1 MKHGRNIAILFLGL
15 LMLRSSFAATKE
27 PVLRRIDFFGL
38 KHVALSDARTWFGLK
53 VGAALH
59 IADLSHAGEN
69 LLAGMANAGRTFSR
83 IDSIVYSITADSS
96 VAELSVYLFEGQ
108 ELRQGDISL
117 QSIDSLQAQQIR
129 SRFNSRRGQPLD
141 AERLQQDMDDAVTQM
156 EQRGYPFARFDL
168 HALQIDSLQKDS
180 QGVKVSFNGVAGPRL
195 VIREVQIIGNKVT
208 RKQVLLRE
216 IRIKP
221 GEYYDHLKVG
231 RIRNRLLRLN
241 YLAEV
246 EEPELFWT
254 TGQDGGL
261 LVRVKEGN
269 SSRFDGI
276 LGYVPATTDEKGYF
290 TGMIDIA
297 LGNLLG
303 TGRALEAHWQKRD
316 QKTQDIKLSYWEP
329 WIAGIPVSAGVAFS
343 QLIQDTTYVQ
353 RDLQLNTAMPL
364 LENLSITAQ
373 LASQSI
379 TPDSLG
385 SYGFGLLRSRTQAAA
400 IGLEYDSRDDRI
412 NPRRGVFYGTAVQAG
427 QKKNLGPDEL
437 VEQQQVRK
445 NSTNKRLILDVEF
458 YLPLWKRQV
467 LAWTLHGRQIQSNEG
482 FIPLPDQ
489 YRLGGARTLR
499 GYREDQ
505 FRGSS
510 VSWSAVEWRYILG
523 RRSRFFCFMDAGY
536 FSSKDR
542 QVRSEGYKVGYGF
555 GFRLE
560 TGLGMMG
567 VDYGLGQGDTALA
580 GKVHVGL
587 VNEF

>member
-1 MKHGRNIAILFLGL
+1 MTLGRKIATL
-15 LMLRSSFAATKE
+15 LLCIFVLRNEVTAAKE

-38 KHVALSDARTWFGLK
+38 KHVSAGDARSWFGVK
-53 VGAALH
+53 VDAPLH
-59 IADLSHAGEN
+59 IADLSRAGEN
-69 LLAGMANAGRTFSR
+69 LLAGMANSGRAFSR

-96 VAELSVYLFEGQ
+96 AAQLAVYLFEAE

-117 QSIDSLQAQQIR
+117 QNIDSLQAAQLK
-129 SRFNSRRGQPLD
+129 SRFNSRRGQALD

-168 HALQIDSLQKDS
+168 QSVQIDSLHKDA
-180 QGVKVSFNGVAGPRL
+180 QGLKVTLNGVAGPKL

-221 GEYYDHLKVG
+221 GDYYDHLKVG

-241 YLAEV
+241 YLSEV

-254 TGQDGGL
+254 TGQEGGL
-261 LVRVKEGN
+261 LVRVKEGT

-276 LGYVPATTDEKGYF
+276 IGYVPATTDERGYF
-290 TGMIDIA
+290 TGMIDIS

-316 QKTQDIKLSYWEP
+316 QKTQDIKLSFWEP
-329 WIAGIPVSAGVAFS
+329 WIAGVPVSAGVAFS

-353 RDLQLNTAMPL
+353 RDLQLNTVMPL

-385 SYGFGLLRSRTQAAA
+385 SYGLGLLRSRTETAA

-427 QKKNLGPDEL
+427 KKKNLGPDDL
-437 VEQQQVRK
+437 IEQQQVRK
-445 NSTNKRLILDVEF
+445 SSTNKRILLDLEF
-458 YLPLWKRQV
+458 YVPLWKRQV
-467 LAWTLHGRQIQSNEG
+467 FAWTLHGRQIQSNEG
-482 FIPLPDQ
+482 IIPLPDQ
-489 YRLGGARTLR
+489 FRLGGARTLR

-505 FRGSS
+505 FRGSI
-510 VSWSAVEWRYILG
+510 VSWSALEWRYLLG

-542 QVRSEGYKVGYGF
+542 QTRNEGYKVGYGF

>member
-1 MKHGRNIAILFLGL
+1 MTRGRNLSALLLGVLFLRWGL
-15 LMLRSSFAATKE
+15 AATKE
-27 PVLRRIDFFGL
+27 PVLRRIDFLGL
-38 KHVALSDARTWFGLK
+38 KHVTVNDARSWFGLK
-53 VGAALH
+53 VDTPLR
-59 IADLSHAGEN
+59 IADLNQAGAS
-69 LLAGMANAGRTFSR
+69 LLSGMASAGRTFCR

-96 VAELSVYLFEGQ
+96 SAELAVYVFEGQ
-108 ELRQGDISL
+108 GLRQGDILLQNLDSL
-117 QSIDSLQAQQIR
+117 QSAQIQ

-141 AERLQQDMDDAVTQM
+141 QERLRQDMDDAVTQM

-168 HALQIDSLQKDS
+168 QSLQIDSLRKDS
-180 QGVKVSFNGVAGPRL
+180 QGLKVNFSSVAGPRL
-195 VIREVQIIGNKVT
+195 VIREIQIIGNKVT

-216 IRIKP
+216 MRVKP

-231 RIRNRLLRLN
+231 RIRNRLMRLT

-276 LGYVPATTDEKGYF
+276 LGYVPATTDAKGYF
-290 TGMIDIA
+290 TGMIDIS

-303 TGRALEAHWQKRD
+303 SGRALEAHWQKRD

-329 WIAGIPVSAGVAFS
+329 WIAGIPVSAGAAFS

-353 RDLQLNTAMPL
+353 RDLQFNSAMPL

-373 LASQSI
+373 LANQSI

-385 SYGFGLLRSRTQAAA
+385 SYGLGLLRSRTTTAA

-437 VEQQQVRK
+437 IEQQQVRK
-445 NSTNKRLILDVEF
+445 NSTNKRILLDVEF

-482 FIPLPDQ
+482 IIPLPDQ
-489 YRLGGARTLR
+489 FRLGGARTLR

-510 VSWSAVEWRYILG
+510 VSWSALEWRYILG

-542 QVRSEGYKVGYGF
+542 QTRSEGYKVGYGF